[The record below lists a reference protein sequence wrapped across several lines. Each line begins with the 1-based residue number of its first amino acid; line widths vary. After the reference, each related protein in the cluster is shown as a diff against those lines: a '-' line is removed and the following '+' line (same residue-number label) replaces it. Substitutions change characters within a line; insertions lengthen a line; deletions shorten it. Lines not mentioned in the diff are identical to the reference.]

1 MLRSAKSGACMK
13 TWQIVLLVA
22 AMLFGGSYVGRDS
35 IVRILDQH
43 FYEPTLAVCVATARL
58 LAPERL
64 DIELRSFCNVSMIT
78 LVAKLDGQDTQT
90 SD

>member
-1 MLRSAKSGACMK
+1 MK
-13 TWQIVLLVA
+13 IWQIVLVA
-22 AMLFGGSYVGRDS
+22 LAMLVGGVYLARDS
-35 IVRILDQH
+35 IVRILDAH
-43 FYEPTLAVCVATARL
+43 FYEPTLALCVATTRL

-78 LVAKLDGQDTQT
+78 WVANLDDQDFQT

>member
-1 MLRSAKSGACMK
+1 MK
-13 TWQIVLLVA
+13 TWQIVLVVVATLV
-22 AMLFGGSYVGRDS
+22 GGGYLVRDS
-35 IVRILDQH
+35 IVRILDAH
-43 FYEPTLAVCVATARL
+43 FYEPTLTVCVASTRL

-78 LVAKLDGQDTQT
+78 LVANLDVQDAQA

>member
-1 MLRSAKSGACMK
+1 MK
-13 TWQIVLLVA
+13 TWQIVLLVV

-35 IVRILDQH
+35 IVRILDAH
-43 FYEPTLAVCVATARL
+43 FYEPTLAVCVATTRL

-78 LVAKLDGQDTQT
+78 LVANLDDQGSQA

>member
-1 MLRSAKSGACMK
+1 MK
-13 TWQIVLLVA
+13 TWQIVLLVVVI
-22 AMLFGGSYVGRDS
+22 LLGGSYVGRDS

-78 LVAKLDGQDTQT
+78 LVAKLDEQDAQT

>member
-1 MLRSAKSGACMK
+1 MK
-13 TWQIVLLVA
+13 TWQIVLLVV
-22 AMLFGGSYVGRDS
+22 AMLLGGTYVGRDS

-78 LVAKLDGQDTQT
+78 LVAKLDERDIQI

>member
-1 MLRSAKSGACMK
+1 MK
-13 TWQIVLLVA
+13 TWQIVLLVV

-35 IVRILDQH
+35 IVRILDAH
-43 FYEPTLAVCVATARL
+43 FYEPTLAVCVATTRL

-64 DIELRSFCNVSMIT
+64 DIELRSFCNISMVT
-78 LVAKLDGQDTQT
+78 LVANLDERDIQI

>member
-1 MLRSAKSGACMK
+1 MK
-13 TWQIVLLVA
+13 TWQIVLFVV
-22 AMLFGGSYVGRDS
+22 AMLLAGSYVGRDS
-35 IVRILDQH
+35 IVRVIDAH
-43 FYEPTLAVCVATARL
+43 FYEPTLAVCVATTRL

-78 LVAKLDGQDTQT
+78 LVANLDEQDTQS

>member
-1 MLRSAKSGACMK
+1 MK
-13 TWQIVLLVA
+13 TWQIVLLVV
-22 AMLFGGSYVGRDS
+22 AMLLGGSYFGRDS
-35 IVRILDQH
+35 IVRVLDAH
-43 FYEPTLAVCVATARL
+43 FYEPTLAVCVATTRL

-78 LVAKLDGQDTQT
+78 LVANLDEQDIQS

>member
-1 MLRSAKSGACMK
+1 MK
-13 TWQIVLLVA
+13 TWQKVLLVV
-22 AMLFGGSYVGRDS
+22 AMLLGGSYVGRDS
-35 IVRILDQH
+35 IVRVLDAH
-43 FYEPTLAVCVATARL
+43 FYEPTLAVCVAITRL

-78 LVAKLDGQDTQT
+78 LVAKLDEQDAQT

>member
-1 MLRSAKSGACMK
+1 MK
-13 TWQIVLLVA
+13 TWQIVLLVV
-22 AMLFGGSYVGRDS
+22 AMLLGGSYVGRDS
-35 IVRILDQH
+35 IVRILDAH
-43 FYEPTLAVCVATARL
+43 FYEETLAVCVATTRL

-78 LVAKLDGQDTQT
+78 LVANRDDQGSQA

>member
-1 MLRSAKSGACMK
+1 MK
-13 TWQIVLLVA
+13 IWQIVLVA
-22 AMLFGGSYVGRDS
+22 LALLMGGGYLARDS
-35 IVRILDQH
+35 IVRILDAH
-43 FYEPTLAVCVATARL
+43 FYEPTLAACVTTTRL

-78 LVAKLDGQDTQT
+78 LVANLGDQGSQT

>member
-1 MLRSAKSGACMK
+1 MK
-13 TWQIVLLVA
+13 TWQIVLLVVVT
-22 AMLFGGSYVGRDS
+22 LLGGSYVGRDS
-35 IVRILDQH
+35 IVRLLDQH

-78 LVAKLDGQDTQT
+78 LVAKLDEQDAQT

>member
-1 MLRSAKSGACMK
+1 MK
-13 TWQIVLLVA
+13 TWQIVLLVV
-22 AMLFGGSYVGRDS
+22 AMLLGGSYVGRDS

-43 FYEPTLAVCVATARL
+43 FYEPTLVACVATARL

-78 LVAKLDGQDTQT
+78 LVANLDEQETQT

>member
-1 MLRSAKSGACMK
+1 MK
-13 TWQIVLLVA
+13 IWQIVLVA
-22 AMLFGGSYVGRDS
+22 LAMLVGGFYLARDS
-35 IVRILDQH
+35 IVRILDAH
-43 FYEPTLAVCVATARL
+43 FYEPTLGVCVATTRL

-78 LVAKLDGQDTQT
+78 WVANLDDQGSQS

>member
-1 MLRSAKSGACMK
+1 MK
-13 TWQIVLLVA
+13 ILQIVLVA
-22 AMLFGGSYVGRDS
+22 LAMLVGGVYLARDS
-35 IVRILDQH
+35 IVRILDSH
-43 FYEPTLAVCVATARL
+43 FYEPTLAVCVATTRL

-78 LVAKLDGQDTQT
+78 WVANLDDQGFQT

>member
-1 MLRSAKSGACMK
+1 MK
-13 TWQIVLLVA
+13 TWQIVLLVV
-22 AMLFGGSYVGRDS
+22 AMLLGGSYVGRDS
-35 IVRILDQH
+35 IVRILDAH
-43 FYEPTLAVCVATARL
+43 FYEETLAVCVATTRL

-78 LVAKLDGQDTQT
+78 LVANLDDQGSQA

>member
-1 MLRSAKSGACMK
+1 MK
-13 TWQIVLLVA
+13 TWQIVLLVGA
-22 AMLFGGSYVGRDS
+22 LLLGGRYVGRDS
-35 IVRILDQH
+35 IVRILDAH
-43 FYEPTLAVCVATARL
+43 FYEPTLAVCVATTRL

-78 LVAKLDGQDTQT
+78 WVAKLDDQGSQT

>member
-1 MLRSAKSGACMK
+1 MK

-35 IVRILDQH
+35 IVRILDAH
-43 FYEPTLAVCVATARL
+43 FYEPTLAVCVATTRL

-78 LVAKLDGQDTQT
+78 LVANLDDQHAQA

>member
-1 MLRSAKSGACMK
+1 MK
-13 TWQIVLLVA
+13 TWQIVLLVV
-22 AMLFGGSYVGRDS
+22 AMLLGGSYVGRDS
-35 IVRILDQH
+35 IVRILDAH
-43 FYEPTLAVCVATARL
+43 FYAPTLAVCVATTRL

-78 LVAKLDGQDTQT
+78 LVANLDDQGSQA

>member
-1 MLRSAKSGACMK
+1 MK
-13 TWQIVLLVA
+13 TWQIVLCLVA
-22 AMLFGGSYVGRDS
+22 MLLGASYVGRDS
-35 IVRILDQH
+35 IVRILDAH
-43 FYEPTLAVCVATARL
+43 FYEPTLAVCVATTRL

-78 LVAKLDGQDTQT
+78 LVANLDEQDIQT

>member
-1 MLRSAKSGACMK
+1 MK
-13 TWQIVLLVA
+13 IWQIVLVA
-22 AMLFGGSYVGRDS
+22 IAMLVGGVYLARDS
-35 IVRILDQH
+35 IVRILDAH
-43 FYEPTLAVCVATARL
+43 FYERTLAVCVATTRL

-78 LVAKLDGQDTQT
+78 WVANLDDQGFQT

>member
-1 MLRSAKSGACMK
+1 MK
-13 TWQIVLLVA
+13 TWQIVLLVV
-22 AMLFGGSYVGRDS
+22 AMLLGGSYVGRDS
-35 IVRILDQH
+35 IVRILDAH
-43 FYEPTLAVCVATARL
+43 FYEPTLAVCVATTRL

-78 LVAKLDGQDTQT
+78 LVANLDDQGSQA